1 MEKLE
6 LNTRAPHFV
15 LEDVFGNTIDLNNYQ
30 GKKTLVAFFR
40 NTGCPFCNMRVH
52 NLLKARKEL
61 QRQGLAMIFFFES
74 SQEVILRSSFH
85 QEISPVP
92 VISDPDKVW
101 YEAYGLEEGLGW
113 KAKATNLTASPG
125 VSLRAKL
132 RGLPVHLPAGGESN
146 DTLPAEFLLDADLV
160 IRELHYSQHFADR
173 MKLDAIREFAR
184 HELVKG

>member
-1 MEKLE
+1 
-6 LNTRAPHFV
+6 
-15 LEDVFGNTIDLNNYQ
+15 
-30 GKKTLVAFFR
+30 
-40 NTGCPFCNMRVH
+40 MRVH

-132 RGLPVHLPAGGESN
+132 RGLPVHLPAGGE
-146 DTLPAEFLLDADLV
+146 
-160 IRELHYSQHFADR
+160 
-173 MKLDAIREFAR
+173 
-184 HELVKG
+184 